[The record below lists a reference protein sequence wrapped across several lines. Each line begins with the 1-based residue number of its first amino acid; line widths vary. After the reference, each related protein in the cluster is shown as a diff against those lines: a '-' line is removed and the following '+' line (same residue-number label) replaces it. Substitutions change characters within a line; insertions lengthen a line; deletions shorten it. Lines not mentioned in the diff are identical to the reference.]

1 MKNLPLFILGIISLT
16 LGFIGAVLP
25 VLPTTPFILLSAYC
39 FSKSSDRFY
48 NWLINIPAFGKS
60 IQNWNENGSISRRGK
75 VMCFF
80 SITGV
85 IIYFCFFS
93 DMVFFAKII
102 LPSTLIPVLVF
113 VLTRPEQ

>member
-1 MKNLPLFILGIISLT
+1 MRNLPLFIVGIISLC
-16 LGFIGAVLP
+16 LGLIGAVLP

-60 IQNWNENGSISRRGK
+60 IQNWNEKGSISRRAK
-75 VMCFF
+75 VLCFI
-80 SITGV
+80 SISGV

-93 DMVFFAKII
+93 NMVLFAKII
-102 LPSTLIPVLVF
+102 LPSTLIPVLIF
-113 VLTRPEQ
+113 VLTRHEQ